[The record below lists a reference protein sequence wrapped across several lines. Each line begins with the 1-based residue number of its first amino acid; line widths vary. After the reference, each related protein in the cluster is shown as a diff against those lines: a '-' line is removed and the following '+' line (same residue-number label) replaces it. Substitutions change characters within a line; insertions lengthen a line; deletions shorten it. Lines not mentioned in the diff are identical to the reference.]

1 MRVSIVINTQAGQV
15 NESVIRSQI
24 ESALFRCDLHF
35 LVPQSFSEMGAF
47 LRSEIE
53 KKTNSLVFCGG
64 DGTINACLQEIMPLN
79 EDGLA
84 IPPVALICSGTAND
98 LAHEV
103 GINRKIEKAARA
115 VLEGEIKKIDIIEVI
130 ASAKKAYMV
139 TNGGL
144 GIPALTADLSNQ
156 FRVNVRNWLQ
166 QRANH
171 SSYWEWVAK
180 NLQRGLVRVGP
191 RIYPAMLIE
200 AMREWNS
207 DNWSLQVDTGRQ
219 RIVTRSP
226 FVLINNQPGIGQSFT
241 PAPYTSNSDGTF
253 NTLIIESDSLL
264 KQLDAVWQVKQG
276 RTDRLKGSISFESAQ
291 VVIRSLT
298 DRKFTFFGDGEILHR
313 NVSEIEIRCLYQVI
327 PLLLTSS

>member
-24 ESALFRCDLHF
+24 ETALFRCDLHF

-79 EDGLA
+79 EEGIS

-103 GINRKIEKAARA
+103 GISQKIEKAARA

-144 GIPALTADLSNQ
+144 GIPALTAELSNQ
-156 FRVNVRNWLQ
+156 FRANVRDWIQ
-166 QRANH
+166 QRENQSTH
-171 SSYWEWVAK
+171 RGWVAGT
-180 NLQRGLVRVGP
+180 LQKSLARVGP

-200 AMREWNS
+200 AMREWDS
-207 DNWSLQVDTGRQ
+207 ESWSLQIDTGRQ
-219 RIVTRSP
+219 KIVTQSP
-226 FVLINNQPGIGQSFT
+226 FILINNQPGIGQSFT

-253 NTLIIESDSLL
+253 NGLIVEADSLL
-264 KQLDAVWQVKQG
+264 KQLDAVWQVKKG
-276 RTDRLKGSISFESAQ
+276 RIDRLKGSFSFETSK

-298 DRKFTFFGDGEILHR
+298 ERKFTFFGDGEILHR
-313 NVSEIEIRCLYQVI
+313 NVSEIEIRCLYQII